1 MDASFSHTIKLMN
14 KYRMDFI
21 CLENGTL
28 NSKRL

>member
-1 MDASFSHTIKLMN
+1 MDASLSYTIKLMN

-21 CLENGTL
+21 SLENGTL